1 MPTVKQILGSD
12 YATLLGQGKN
22 DDEIEA
28 IAKERLKNP
37 PQIVAPQMVQAPQ
50 ADNIPAWYKGK
61 SNDEIVA
68 IERDRL
74 KNLPLVPQADNIP
87 AWYKGEAKE
96 GVVNLAGDYTDGFYR
111 GLDRTVTALSNA
123 AGNTLRGIGHN
134 GLSYLNMIQHS
145 GDKYNAL
152 IDKQLEGVT
161 KNTPDAPK
169 KDFTKLLQK
178 LEAITEAK
186 KAVGRTPERETE
198 VKQLQDEYSSAS
210 TFGEKFKAGLNT
222 ITDTLS
228 NPSEWQVGEFV
239 GENLD
244 LANLIPGGK
253 GFIKGLTIGGFTN
266 GVQAGAF
273 TAARTDKTG
282 LDVAVDT
289 ALGTTAGGV
298 LGGFVGAATK
308 TAPSAKTTNS
318 DKKQSDNTSTKESPK
333 GPKASKQSDYEA
345 AMSGLGVEEP
355 AKSFD
360 VDTAEAEIVKKKSY
374 KTFSEIINK
383 EEESV
388 KNVDAVVKGIGDEML
403 KAGAT
408 AEQIEIRIAEELK
421 PSAESLAI
429 SNILNDGAPLTPR
442 LSGLNIQQAIINS
455 IENPTKTTAQFYDSM
470 LLHGATPEHAAAATK
485 AYDAK
490 EIAHYSA
497 YAHDKLAANMD
508 NIIDVE
514 IVKSEAKKDIL
525 KIANSNEIDI
535 SYKLTHDA
543 LPIEETRTTTQQSAL
558 FGNEQQL
565 FDIPSE
571 TKLVTPKWAEHLVS
585 NTTKYEDIVRDVTNA
600 KNGETPTPLAQR
612 AMLAMARDELQKL
625 SSHERYG
632 EVLDFTREL
641 KAKDSKYPQRLE
653 QSGAGRELDG
663 YGGTDKMAYDNA
675 SYSKNYAHDFTLTKA
690 RVNRIESGKATLQ
703 DVQSLKADLDMMDN
717 NPMYVPPSEAE
728 LKARYEEQASNPAS
742 IYDEVEF
749 DKLYQR
755 FDPEAYAEAREMF
768 GDIINEEIIN
778 DTSYTRNLAR
788 DTEVSKSEVAG
799 NGAINANE
807 RGADNSNAEQTQGA
821 DGSSRVSEQGNS
833 SAPDNTASLLG
844 ESGNTELFKQDRADS
859 VDGSTAGDNEFAR
872 SSGVDGER
880 VQLEQREQTAAG
892 ADIEQKQNESG
903 HESLGNSDRELPE
916 RIAAQKEAHL
926 IPIKINDPQ
935 NIHDTLPMLLREQ
948 REDVIKAE
956 KRFLGS
962 NERGMLFTNGTGTGK
977 TFTGLGIASRFER
990 MGKRD
995 IVVLVPSEAKALDWI
1010 EDAKLVGLPMRK
1022 LKSIKDSGNG
1032 DVVVTTYENFR
1043 DNTALR
1049 ARNIDLLIGD
1059 ESHKIMG
1066 NKDGKY
1072 TNNLD
1077 AIREITG
1084 YYENAK
1090 AKARE
1095 QFAPQK
1101 KKINAQIEKVGNYSK
1116 EALPLKEQ
1124 LKELVD
1130 QEQLLA
1136 REINSKTKTVFL
1148 SASPFASHKALRYA
1162 DDYLF
1167 NFEAN
1172 KWAEKEYNGTYNA
1185 GSAEDSFF
1193 MSNFGY
1199 KMRYNKLT
1207 RPDAE
1212 VNVDMMER
1220 TFAEKMRESGA
1231 MSGRILDVD
1240 KDYQRAFVLV
1250 ESEIGKKIDE
1260 GFERLNADKEFTALR
1275 GVMRASYMDTVSLM
1289 ESIKAQEA
1297 VSRIKGHLKA
1307 GRKVVVYHTFVDATP
1322 SHPFRFEKYINDAVA
1337 KATAEDVY
1345 NGSRMRSKLNAEYEA
1360 FKVKHSDLHNLDLG
1374 SLSTPTKT
1382 ISEAFGDGVVMFN
1395 RLAGSKKSAN
1405 KNMFNNN
1412 EVDIIMVNESGKEG
1426 ISLHDKLGDKQRVLI
1441 NLTLP
1446 IKPIDM
1452 IQVEGRIYRTGQ
1464 KSDAIFEYLTLHT
1477 NFEKRYFGS
1486 SINER
1491 VATVENL
1498 AMGEQSRALRS
1509 AIKEGY
1515 MNADVIEASALDG
1528 KGGKAFDMRAEGDK
1542 VMGSPFNYAKTLY
1555 FGKQK
1560 GRQNHK
1566 GNDFFATPDPI
1577 GFKMVEWADIRA
1589 NDKVLEPS
1597 AGVGAIGKWFPAN
1610 SVNHFIEQSGT
1621 LFSDLTVAVQGKVQ
1635 QMDFMDLDLHN
1646 KYDAIV
1652 MNPPFGK
1659 SSVTA
1664 IEHLQKA
1671 MSHTSSGGRIVM
1683 LAPNNMMEKASFKKM
1698 LEDKA
1703 FSGWVLQDE
1712 MKLPEVAFE
1721 RAGTKTMTSVY
1732 VFNKTSSKDML
1743 NITNRYTND
1752 IQADSINSL
1761 FDEVEG
1767 VSVDRREVPRSHK
1780 EVDAEIANILSDTG
1794 VEIGTHT
1801 HTKTGA
1807 EITVVR
1813 ISDKLM
1819 LEEEVLMPIA
1829 SEIRKQGGYWS
1840 RVAKGFIFKDEAKAQ
1855 RFKDGVN
1862 DGSVRLNAM
1871 FVPYA
1876 EKLADVMMNFDKY
1889 ADKAYDFVSD
1899 FVRDVDSN
1907 GVPKPMRESK
1917 NVPHAMAN
1925 NFFGWLRDNMVLGGG
1940 RANHYLD
1947 VLRDYTNTKGQIAQD
1962 ALGMREALKHLN
1974 EEDSQD
1980 LVRALGGDLPASE
1993 LNVGMMPIYEKF
2005 RKMIDAQTDEL
2016 VRAGALDEKYVKEDY
2031 IKRYY
2036 FEHMAHEKSF
2046 VNMKQS
2052 AANSKKFA
2060 RGEYTLEERIAM
2072 GQVEDAGYVVAKT
2085 IMEQRDQLN
2094 RAKFFNKLSDE
2105 VAVDKPID
2113 GYVLVPDTKLGVI
2126 NKWGSLGG
2134 KYIPEQVWEDLRG
2147 SAKMY
2152 DELSGIEQFVAAWM
2166 SGMQHI
2172 KTNMTVKNVGTHFY
2186 NILSNGYIAYL
2197 DGHMTHLGRVLK
2209 DRGLYKQLHDE
2220 ANMFGLDSMLDDLEG
2235 VAFKESS
2242 TDGVLLSLFKNAYM
2256 AEGTVVGDA
2265 MRKAYAHEDAAF
2277 KIAAYL
2283 KRKEQ
2288 KQLEKFLAANP
2299 ELKVEH
2305 DGGMINAYRVANKY
2319 QKDIQNIAL
2328 SKDEMRVAFEGV
2340 DEVYV
2345 NYGTPLP
2352 AGVKNLDRSGLFP
2365 FMHYTWKA
2373 TPIFMKQMMRHPYK
2387 VAMLHVAAG
2396 SYGLSKIWGENDER
2410 DKVTPEYMN
2419 DGFNMLGLDNYK
2431 EVSKGEYLN
2440 IGRSVPGMRFMNK
2453 SPVSIFL
2460 GLDGGILANVF
2471 GISVLGM
2478 DNKGYSVD
2486 GGKYDSNGV
2495 KVAKRASALAEQV
2508 MPPLFPALP
2517 LVVRPKLDS
2526 HGKEIKDT
2534 KEVVAFGG
2542 RYFQKA
2548 YDAVGGKKDKRGEP
2562 LELLDVAKQSVG
2574 IKLQKADNLSYGQK
2588 SVNAAHNKFEREFN
2602 GAKSPKERADAKRAY
2617 DEEIKKV
2624 KEQLDNA
2631 DKGKLEIKTKLPG
2644 AESSNGIKVFTKKKM
2659 IDLD

>member
-1 MPTVKQILGSD
+1 MPTVREILGD
-12 YATLLGQGKN
+12 DFAALQGQGRSN
-22 DDEIEA
+22 DEIIA
-28 IAKERLKNP
+28 IAKDRLKNP
-37 PQIVAPQMVQAPQ
+37 PQIIAPQMVQAPQ
-50 ADNIPAWYKGK
+50 ADNIPAWYKGE
-61 SNDEIVA
+61 SGNGLIDF
-68 IERDRL
+68 
-74 KNLPLVPQADNIP
+74 
-87 AWYKGEAKE
+87 G
-96 GVVNLAGDYTDGFYR
+96 GD
-111 GLDRTVTALSNA
+111 V
-123 AGNTLRGIGHN
+123 LRGAGHT
-134 GLSYLNMIQHS
+134 GLSYYNLLQG
-145 GDKYNAL
+145 GDEK
-152 IDKQLEGVT
+152 T
-161 KNTPDAPK
+161 
-169 KDFTKLLQK
+169 TKLLQK
-178 LEAITEAK
+178 LEGITEAK
-186 KAVGRTPERETE
+186 KAVGRAPEREVE
-198 VKQLQDEYSSAS
+198 VKQLQDEYSSAN
-210 TFGEKFKAGLNT
+210 TFREKFKAGLNT
-222 ITDTLS
+222 VADTLS
-228 NPSEWQVGEFV
+228 NPKEWQVGEFV

-244 LANLIPGGK
+244 PINLLPAGK
-253 GFIKGLTIGGFTN
+253 GILAGATIGAITN

-273 TAARTDKTG
+273 TLPRTDKSG
-282 LDVAVDT
+282 LDAAVDT
-289 ALGTTAGGV
+289 ALGATAGGV
-298 LGGFVGAATK
+298 LGGVVGGFTSK
-308 TAPSAKTTNS
+308 APSAKATNS
-318 DKKQSDNTSTKESPK
+318 GKKES
-333 GPKASKQSDYEA
+333 PKASKQSDYEA

-360 VDTAEAEIVKKKSY
+360 VDTAEVEIVKKKSY

-383 EEESV
+383 EETSV
-388 KNVDAVVKGIGDEML
+388 KNVDAVVKSIGSEME

-408 AEQIEIRIAEELK
+408 PEQIEIRIAEELK

-525 KIANSNEIDI
+525 KIANSDEIDI

-543 LPIEETRTTTQQSAL
+543 LPIEETRTATQQSAL

-653 QSGAGRELDG
+653 QAGAGRELDG

-675 SYSKNYAHDFTLTKA
+675 SYSKNYAHDFTLTRA
-690 RVNRIESGKATLQ
+690 RVNRIESGRATVQ

-717 NPMYVPPSEAE
+717 NPMYAPPSEAE

-755 FDPEAYAEAREMF
+755 FDPEAYAEAREIF

-880 VQLEQREQTAAG
+880 VQPEQREQTAAG
-892 ADIEQKQNESG
+892 ADIEQKPNESG

-977 TFTGLGIASRFER
+977 TYTGLGIASRFER

-995 IVVLVPSEAKALDWI
+995 IVILVPSEAKALDWI
-1010 EDAKLVGLPMRK
+1010 EDAKLVNLNVRK
-1022 LKSIKDSGNG
+1022 LKDTKDSGEG
-1032 DVVVTTYENFR
+1032 AIVVTTYENFR
-1043 DNTALR
+1043 DNFALR
-1049 ARNIDLLIGD
+1049 ARSIDLLIGD

-1066 NKDGKY
+1066 NKDGKE

-1077 AIREITG
+1077 ALREITG
-1084 YYENAK
+1084 YYAS
-1090 AKARE
+1090 AKARARE
-1095 QFAPQK
+1095 HFAPQREK
-1101 KKINAQIEKVGNYSK
+1101 LDAKIEKVGGRY
-1116 EALPLKEQ
+1116 EDAAAPYIQE
-1124 LKELVD
+1124 LKELKD
-1130 QEQLLA
+1130 QAQLMA

-1148 SASPFASHKALRYA
+1148 SASPFASHKSLRYA

-1167 NFEAN
+1167 NFEPN
-1172 KWAEKEYNGTYNA
+1172 KWADREYNGAYNA
-1185 GSAEDSFF
+1185 GSAEDNFF

-1250 ESEIGKKIDE
+1250 DSEIGKKIDA
-1260 GFERLNADKEFTALR
+1260 GFETLNADKELGALR

-1289 ESIKAQEA
+1289 EAIKAQEA
-1297 VSRIKGHLKA
+1297 VGRIKEHLAA

-1337 KATAEDVY
+1337 KAAAEDVY

-1528 KGGKAFDMRAEGDK
+1528 KGGKAFDARTAGDT
-1542 VMGSPFNYAKTLY
+1542 VMGNPFTYAKTLY

-1671 MSHTSSGGRIVM
+1671 MSHTSNGGRIVM

-1721 RAGTKTMTSVY
+1721 RAGTKAMTSVY

-1813 ISDKLM
+1813 LGD
-1819 LEEEVLMPIA
+1819 EVFGTIV
-1829 SEIRKQGGYWS
+1829 SEIKKQGGYWS

-1917 NVPHAMAN
+1917 NAVHAMAN

-1974 EEDSQD
+1974 EEDSTD
-1980 LVRALGGDLPASE
+1980 LVRALGGDLPPSE

-2005 RKMIDAQTDEL
+2005 RKMIDSQTEEL
-2016 VRAGALDEKYVKEDY
+2016 VRAGALDEKYAKEDY

-2036 FEHMAHEKSF
+2036 FEHVAKEKSF
-2046 VNMKQS
+2046 VNMKGS
-2052 AANSKKFA
+2052 SANSAKFA
-2060 RGEYTLEERIAM
+2060 RSDLTLEERIAL

-2134 KYIPEQVWEDLRG
+2134 KYIPEQVWDDLRG

-2166 SGMQHI
+2166 SGIQHI
-2172 KTNMTVKNVGTHFY
+2172 KTNMTVKNVGTHLY

-2197 DGHMTHLGRVLK
+2197 DGHMSHLGRVLK

-2265 MRKAYAHEDAAF
+2265 VRKAYAHEDAAF
-2277 KIAAYL
+2277 KISAYL
-2283 KRKEQ
+2283 KRKEDM
-2288 KQLEKFLAANP
+2288 QLEKFLAANP
-2299 ELKVEH
+2299 ELKAEH
-2305 DGGMINAYRVANKY
+2305 DGGVINAYLIANKY

-2548 YDAVGGKKDKRGEP
+2548 YDAAGGKKDKRGEP

-2617 DEEIKKV
+2617 DEEIKKI
-2624 KEQLDNA
+2624 KEQLDSA
-2631 DKGKLEIKTKLPG
+2631 DKGKLDIKTKLPG
-2644 AESSNGIKVFTKKKM
+2644 AESGNGIKVFTKKKM